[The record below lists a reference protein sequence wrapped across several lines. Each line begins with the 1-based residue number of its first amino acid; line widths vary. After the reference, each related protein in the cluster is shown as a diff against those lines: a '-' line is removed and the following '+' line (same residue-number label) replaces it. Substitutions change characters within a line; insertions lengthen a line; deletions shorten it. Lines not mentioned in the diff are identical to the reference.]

1 MNEDFEAILSHVI
14 EKTGHER
21 YRWLTSEAN
30 PDEKARTGYRRLVV
44 ERYQQLLSEPE
55 YPPLFEQAKGA
66 LGAMGRVVAAAIK
79 RQPVRVP
86 AAEVERRLALCQ
98 ACEHFDPVPQRCRQC
113 GCGRLK
119 LELATERCPLVPPKW
134 DRVPPASEGA

>member
-66 LGAMGRVVAAAIK
+66 GRHGPSRRGRNQETAGSGAGRGGRAAAG
-79 RQPVRVP
+79 
-86 AAEVERRLALCQ
+86 
-98 ACEHFDPVPQRCRQC
+98 PVPGLRA
-113 GCGRLK
+113 L
-119 LELATERCPLVPPKW
+119 
-134 DRVPPASEGA
+134 